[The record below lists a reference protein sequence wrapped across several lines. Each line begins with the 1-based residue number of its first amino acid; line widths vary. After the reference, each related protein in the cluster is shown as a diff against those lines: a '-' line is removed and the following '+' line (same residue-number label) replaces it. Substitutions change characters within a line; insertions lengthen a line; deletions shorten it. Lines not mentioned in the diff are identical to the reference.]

1 MLSPHPL
8 CRFSALIRE
17 CLFASAAA
25 RLLSLAVTPSALP
38 AAQRIGR
45 PAGAELVG
53 SLGLLKVPARDLKR
67 ALEEAAAVRADPPH
81 PTRAARA
88 QNTRTLRGG
97 AMAAAATGGE
107 LRWRI
112 AGATDRQCGGCEGW
126 APPCPYAA
134 ALKSA

>member
-67 ALEEAAAVRADPPH
+67 ALEEAAAVRADPPT
-81 PTRAARA
+81 PPARPEPKTPARCAAEPW
-88 QNTRTLRGG
+88 LRLQP
-97 AMAAAATGGE
+97 AVSC
-107 LRWRI
+107 
-112 AGATDRQCGGCEGW
+112 AGALQ
-126 APPCPYAA
+126 APPTGNAA
-134 ALKSA
+134 VVKVGPLPAPMLLP